1 MVATSIQ
8 LIASVIFAIAILH
21 TFSLKNFTEKFFK
34 RLAHQYSRHE
44 KIFDMLGEVEIV
56 FGFWAIT
63 LILIFF
69 LLSGKM
75 ETLNYLNN
83 QSYVEPLFVFVIMI
97 VAASKPILDFS
108 LTCVKQ
114 ISKLLPAN
122 KSLSLFFV
130 TMSFV
135 PLLGSFITEPAAM
148 TLAALIL
155 KDHFYSKDISKRL
168 KYAIIGTLFVNVS
181 IGGAMTP
188 FAAPPI
194 LMVAA
199 KWNWDLMFMLTN
211 FGWRTALAVF
221 TNSLI
226 LTIIF
231 RKELI
236 NIKESTLEQ
245 VAMPISILIIHL
257 ILLLGI
263 IVFVHDLIIFIGI
276 FIIFLGIAN
285 SYNQFQNKLI
295 LKEAFLVSLFLAG
308 LVILGGLQK
317 WWLQPLLSSLTPNQI
332 YYAATALTAITDNAA
347 LTYLGSLVEGLS
359 DEFKYALAAGAISG
373 GGLTVIANAPNP
385 AGYSILSKNF
395 ENNVISPLYLFL
407 SAFGPTV
414 VAIICYKII

>member
-21 TFSLKNFTEKFFK
+21 TFSVKFFK
-34 RLAHQYSRHE
+34 RLAHQYRRHE

-69 LLSGKM
+69 LLSGKI

-83 QSYVEPLFVFVIMI
+83 QSYVEPLIVFIIMI

-114 ISKLLPAN
+114 ISKLLPVN

-231 RKELI
+231 KKELI

-263 IVFVHDLIIFIGI
+263 IVFVHDLIIFMGI

>member
-21 TFSLKNFTEKFFK
+21 TFSVKFFK
-34 RLAHQYSRHE
+34 RLAHRYPRHE
-44 KIFDMLGEVEIV
+44 KIFDMLSEVEIV

-69 LLSGKM
+69 LLSGKI

-114 ISKLLPAN
+114 ISKLLPVN

-263 IVFVHDLIIFIGI
+263 IVFVHDLIIFMGI

>member
-1 MVATSIQ
+1 MSASLIQ
-8 LIASVIFAIAILH
+8 LIASVIFAVAILH
-21 TFSLKNFTEKFFK
+21 TFSVKFFK
-34 RLAHQYSRHE
+34 KLAHKYPRHE
-44 KIFDMLGEVEIV
+44 KIFDMLGEVEVV

-69 LLSGKM
+69 LLSGKI

-114 ISKLLPAN
+114 ISKLLPVN

-211 FGWRTALAVF
+211 FGWRTVLAVF

-245 VAMPISILIIHL
+245 AAMPISILIIHL

-317 WWLQPLLSSLTPNQI
+317 WWLQPLLSTLTPNQI
-332 YYAATALTAITDNAA
+332 YYAAVALTAITDNAA

>member
-21 TFSLKNFTEKFFK
+21 TFSVKFFK
-34 RLAHQYSRHE
+34 RLAHQYPRHE
-44 KIFDMLGEVEIV
+44 KFFDMLGEVEIV

-69 LLSGKM
+69 LLSGKI

-114 ISKLLPAN
+114 ISKLLPIN

-130 TMSFV
+130 TMTFV

-263 IVFVHDLIIFIGI
+263 IVFVHDLIIFMGI

>member
-1 MVATSIQ
+1 MTATSIQ
-8 LIASVIFAIAILH
+8 LIASVIFAVAILH
-21 TFSLKNFTEKFFK
+21 TFSVKFFK
-34 RLAHQYSRHE
+34 KLAHQYPRHE
-44 KIFDMLGEVEIV
+44 KFFDMLGEVEIV

-69 LLSGKM
+69 LLSGKI

-114 ISKLLPAN
+114 ISKLLPVN

-211 FGWRTALAVF
+211 FGWRTAIAVF

-231 RKELI
+231 KKELI

-263 IVFVHDLIIFIGI
+263 IVFVHDLIIFMGI

-308 LVILGGLQK
+308 LVVLGGLQK

>member
-1 MVATSIQ
+1 MT
-8 LIASVIFAIAILH
+8 
-21 TFSLKNFTEKFFK
+21 
-34 RLAHQYSRHE
+34 
-44 KIFDMLGEVEIV
+44 
-56 FGFWAIT
+56 
-63 LILIFF
+63 
-69 LLSGKM
+69 
-75 ETLNYLNN
+75 
-83 QSYVEPLFVFVIMI
+83 
-97 VAASKPILDFS
+97 
-108 LTCVKQ
+108 
-114 ISKLLPAN
+114 
-122 KSLSLFFV
+122 
-130 TMSFV
+130 FV

-155 KDHFYSKDISKRL
+155 KDHFYSKDISSKF

-199 KWNWDLMFMLTN
+199 KWNWDLAFMLTN
-211 FGWRTALAVF
+211 FGWRTAAAVL

-226 LTIIF
+226 LTFIF

-236 NIKESTLEQ
+236 NLKDSIFNEESVPTL
-245 VAMPISILIIHL
+245 ILVVHF
-257 ILLLGI
+257 ILLLGVI
-263 IVFVHDLIIFIGI
+263 IFNHDLIIFLGI
-276 FIIFLGIAN
+276 FIIFLGVAN

-295 LKEAFLVSLFLAG
+295 IKESFLVSLFLAG

-317 WWLQPLLSSLTPNQI
+317 WWLQPFLTSLSPNQI

-347 LTYLGSLVEGLS
+347 LTYLGSLVDGLS

-395 ENNVISPLYLFL
+395 ENNVVSPLYLFL
-407 SAFGPTV
+407 AALSPTV
-414 VAIICYKII
+414 VAIIFYKLI